1 MFASLNVLK
10 ELQKHYETNP
20 KDPLKGII
28 WHTQGSGK
36 TALTYHLTKL
46 IRDFF
51 SPLNKKTKFYFIVDR
66 LDLLE
71 QAKNEFLKRGLCAHE
86 AENKEDLSQKLKSSS
101 VFENPQGNDEIIVVN
116 IQKFKA
122 PNEEKSP
129 NEDLSD
135 SAPKEIVSK
144 TELQEAAKDNHDLQR
159 VFIIDEAHR
168 SYDPKGCFYANLIE
182 CDKTAIKIALT
193 GTPLLEDNA
202 QDKATKNTFGDYLH
216 TYSYAESIKDRHTL
230 KLQLEIIEKSYK
242 EKLQAIYRLLQE
254 SITIEDIEVKK
265 ETIFNH
271 ERYIKEMLFYI
282 IRDLLFF
289 RLGNNDENLKAM
301 VVCFSSKQA
310 KLANLLFNE
319 VQEKVLQE
327 NPNLKILKKLQSS
340 LILHNE
346 QEVKE
351 KIYSFKHEDT
361 DIVFVFNMLLTGFDL
376 PSLKR
381 LYIHRELKDH
391 NLLQAL
397 ARVNRSY
404 NNMSFGYLIDFVGI
418 KENYDKTTDDYLKEL
433 NQFNQSDSNIKD
445 NLKDMFAD
453 RKTLEKDI
461 KNAYDDLF
469 NYPIDDIEGMTSA
482 IVSMSEMNEL
492 LKVSRAI
499 NTLKE
504 RYNLIRTSNDE
515 KILSLKEKMD
525 IEKIS
530 KISSMLHK
538 KAKQLHALKNIN
550 EPKNP
555 NDLIVLE
562 DLIALLDF
570 KIEFKESKELHFKE
584 REEISAKQK
593 QAKEML
599 EKIPDQQDKEIQK
612 FYKDFNKDEK
622 EDFFITLTDKRLPKL
637 AYDELL
643 SYLFEKHFNDNDL
656 HLKLDIIFNRI
667 SSNNAELFN
676 TTSTDKTT
684 IALFESISPYVNEE
698 SKRAN
703 FTRVLLDK
711 LKKFNFKQAFL
722 NLQNQQGYDFFA
734 PIFEYLIKDYNN
746 NSGGKY
752 AEYYT
757 PLSIASIIAKLLI
770 DEPTQSVKIYDPS
783 AGTGTLLMALAHQ
796 IGTDSCTLYAQDISQ
811 KSLRML
817 KLNLILNDL
826 THSLKNAIEG
836 NTLTNPY
843 HSKECKGKMD
853 YIVSN
858 PPFKLDFSNEHAEIS
873 QNKNDFFLG
882 VPNIPK
888 NDKSKMPIY
897 TLFFQHC
904 LNMLSNKGKGAII
917 VPTGFISAKS
927 GIENKIV
934 RHLVDEKLVYGVVC
948 MPSQVFANTS
958 TNVSIIFFQKTPSAK
973 EVVLIDASKLGEEYT
988 ENKNKK
994 TRLRTSDIDLIL
1006 ETFNNKTPKADFCAL
1021 VSFDEITEKNYSLNP
1036 GQYFIIEDTS
1046 EKISQAEFENLM
1058 QQYSSELT
1066 SLFDESQS
1074 LQQEILETLKGVRFE

>member
-51 SPLNKKTKFYFIVDR
+51 SPLGKKTKFYFIVDR

-71 QAKNEFLKRGLCAHE
+71 QAKNEFLKRGLCVHE
-86 AENKEDLSQKLKSSS
+86 AENKEDLSQKLKNSS
-101 VFENPQGNDEIIVVN
+101 VFEGSQGNDEIIVVN

-122 PNEEKSP
+122 PNEEKAP
-129 NEDLSD
+129 NEDPS
-135 SAPKEIVSK
+135 SATKEIISK
-144 TELQEAAKDNHDLQR
+144 TELQEATKDNHDLQR

-202 QDKATKNTFGDYLH
+202 QDKATKNTFGNYLH
-216 TYSYAESIKDRHTL
+216 TYSYAESIKDKHTL

-242 EKLQAIYRLLQE
+242 EKLQEIYRLLQE

-265 ETIFNH
+265 ERIFNH

-282 IRDLLFF
+282 IRDLLNF
-289 RLGNNDENLKAM
+289 RRVNNDENLKAM
-301 VVCFSSKQA
+301 VVCFSSAQA
-310 KLANLLFNE
+310 KLANCLFNE

-340 LILHNE
+340 LILHDE

-351 KIYSFKHEDT
+351 KIHSFKHEDT

-376 PSLKR
+376 PNLKR

-433 NQFNQSDSNIKD
+433 NRFNQSGANSDSNIKD
-445 NLKDMFAD
+445 IFAD
-453 RKTLEKDI
+453 RETLEKDI

-482 IVSMSEMNEL
+482 IVSMSAMNEL

-504 RYNLIRTSNDE
+504 RYNLIRTSNDL

-525 IEKIS
+525 IEKIN
-530 KISSMLHK
+530 KISSMLHQ
-538 KAKQLHALKNIN
+538 KAKHLHALKNIN

-555 NDLIVLE
+555 NDLIILE

-570 KIEFKESKELHFKE
+570 KIEFKERKELRFKE
-584 REEISAKQK
+584 KEEITNKYK

-612 FYKDFNKDEK
+612 FYKDFSKLLQTPATSQNFEEISHSYSAIISQLKQHKEQTTHLLNK
-622 EDFFITLTDKRLPKL
+622 
-637 AYDELL
+637 Y
-643 SYLFEKHFNDNDL
+643 DNDL
-656 HLKLDIIFNRI
+656 SYVITHKRLMEQNIYNPAGIF
-667 SSNNAELFN
+667 
-676 TTSTDKTT
+676 T
-684 IALFESISPYVNEE
+684 
-698 SKRAN
+698 
-703 FTRVLLDK
+703 LLSV
-711 LKKFNFKQAFL
+711 LKKA
-722 NLQNQQGYDFFA
+722 
-734 PIFEYLIKDYNN
+734 
-746 NSGGKY
+746 
-752 AEYYT
+752 
-757 PLSIASIIAKLLI
+757 
-770 DEPTQSVKIYDPS
+770 
-783 AGTGTLLMALAHQ
+783 
-796 IGTDSCTLYAQDISQ
+796 
-811 KSLRML
+811 
-817 KLNLILNDL
+817 
-826 THSLKNAIEG
+826 
-836 NTLTNPY
+836 
-843 HSKECKGKMD
+843 
-853 YIVSN
+853 
-858 PPFKLDFSNEHAEIS
+858 
-873 QNKNDFFLG
+873 
-882 VPNIPK
+882 
-888 NDKSKMPIY
+888 
-897 TLFFQHC
+897 
-904 LNMLSNKGKGAII
+904 
-917 VPTGFISAKS
+917 
-927 GIENKIV
+927 
-934 RHLVDEKLVYGVVC
+934 
-948 MPSQVFANTS
+948 
-958 TNVSIIFFQKTPSAK
+958 
-973 EVVLIDASKLGEEYT
+973 IDARIFK
-988 ENKNKK
+988 
-994 TRLRTSDIDLIL
+994 R
-1006 ETFNNKTPKADFCAL
+1006 
-1021 VSFDEITEKNYSLNP
+1021 
-1036 GQYFIIEDTS
+1036 
-1046 EKISQAEFENLM
+1046 
-1058 QQYSSELT
+1058 
-1066 SLFDESQS
+1066 
-1074 LQQEILETLKGVRFE
+1074 QEILNEEATLKTAIKVELRDAFKKDPSLKDLEKEKELIAQTLFNELTQNHHQGNLNA

>member
-1 MFASLNVLK
+1 MPYNEITRVQIPALMHLAELGYDFISQKNKPNLDTATNILTDSFTQAFNQLNPTKNAKETLAEMKKRLNYDDLGKSFYEYLLKSEHQIIDFDNPNNNLYEMMTELPYKSFRPDITLFINGLPLVNIEVKQPLAGQGIKEEKDRHIQRYENPENKVFYNLAQIWLFSDNLPYDENNPDQGVFYSASYSPIFQRFVETNRLDITPPPENDQNHQNHQNHRSLEEIQKRVLKEFNLKDTDTLESPKDTPTNSLLTSFCSHKRLCFILKYGISFLKEKSEFKKHLWRYAQMFASLNVLK

-51 SPLNKKTKFYFIVDR
+51 SRSNLNKKTKFYFIVDR

-71 QAKNEFLKRGLCAHE
+71 QAKNEFSKRGLCVHE
-86 AENKEDLSQKLKSSS
+86 AENKEDLSQKLKNSS
-101 VFENPQGNDEIIVVN
+101 VFEGPQGNDEIIVVN
-116 IQKFKA
+116 IQKFKS
-122 PNEEKSP
+122 PNEEKAP
-129 NEDLSD
+129 NEDPS
-135 SAPKEIVSK
+135 SAPKEIISK

-202 QDKATKNTFGDYLH
+202 QDKATKNTFGNYLH
-216 TYSYAESIKDRHTL
+216 TYSYAESIKDKHTL

-271 ERYIKEMLFYI
+271 ERYIKEMLYYI
-282 IRDLLFF
+282 IRDLLNF
-289 RLGNNDENLKAM
+289 RRVNNDENLKAM
-301 VVCFSSKQA
+301 VVCFSSAQA
-310 KLANLLFNE
+310 RLADCLFNE

-327 NPNLKILKKLQSS
+327 NPNLRILKKLQSS
-340 LILHNE
+340 LILHDE

-351 KIYSFKHEDT
+351 KIHSFKHEDT

-404 NNMSFGYLIDFVGI
+404 HNMSFGYLIDFVGI

-433 NQFNQSDSNIKD
+433 NQFNQSDSNIQD

-469 NYPIDDIEGMTSA
+469 NYPIDDVEDMTSA
-482 IVSMSEMNEL
+482 IVSISKMNEL
-492 LKVSRAI
+492 LKVSHAI

-504 RYNLIRTSNDE
+504 RYNLIRTSSDE
-515 KILSLKEKMD
+515 KILSLKEKID

-530 KISSMLHK
+530 KISSMLSK

-570 KIEFKESKELHFKE
+570 KIEFKESKELRFKE
-584 REEISAKQK
+584 KEEISAKYK

-599 EKIPDQQDKEIQK
+599 EKIPDKQDKEVQK
-612 FYKDFNKDEK
+612 ISKELSKLLQEPLTNDNFDGISHSYSTIISQLQQYNQQTTNLLNKYNNDRAYV
-622 EDFFITLTDKRLPKL
+622 ITHKRLHNRLMEENISKGIFT
-637 AYDELL
+637 LL
-643 SYLFEKHFNDNDL
+643 S
-656 HLKLDIIFNRI
+656 
-667 SSNNAELFN
+667 A
-676 TTSTDKTT
+676 
-684 IALFESISPYVNEE
+684 
-698 SKRAN
+698 
-703 FTRVLLDK
+703 
-711 LKKFNFKQAFL
+711 LKKALDARIFK
-722 NLQNQQGYDFFA
+722 
-734 PIFEYLIKDYNN
+734 
-746 NSGGKY
+746 
-752 AEYYT
+752 
-757 PLSIASIIAKLLI
+757 
-770 DEPTQSVKIYDPS
+770 
-783 AGTGTLLMALAHQ
+783 
-796 IGTDSCTLYAQDISQ
+796 
-811 KSLRML
+811 R
-817 KLNLILNDL
+817 
-826 THSLKNAIEG
+826 
-836 NTLTNPY
+836 
-843 HSKECKGKMD
+843 
-853 YIVSN
+853 
-858 PPFKLDFSNEHAEIS
+858 
-873 QNKNDFFLG
+873 
-882 VPNIPK
+882 
-888 NDKSKMPIY
+888 
-897 TLFFQHC
+897 
-904 LNMLSNKGKGAII
+904 
-917 VPTGFISAKS
+917 
-927 GIENKIV
+927 
-934 RHLVDEKLVYGVVC
+934 
-948 MPSQVFANTS
+948 
-958 TNVSIIFFQKTPSAK
+958 
-973 EVVLIDASKLGEEYT
+973 
-988 ENKNKK
+988 
-994 TRLRTSDIDLIL
+994 
-1006 ETFNNKTPKADFCAL
+1006 
-1021 VSFDEITEKNYSLNP
+1021 
-1036 GQYFIIEDTS
+1036 
-1046 EKISQAEFENLM
+1046 
-1058 QQYSSELT
+1058 
-1066 SLFDESQS
+1066 
-1074 LQQEILETLKGVRFE
+1074 QEILNEETTLKTAIKVELRDAFKENPSLKDLEKETEFIAQTLFNELTQNHHQGNLNA

>member
-1 MFASLNVLK
+1 HQNHRSLEEIQKKILNEFNLKNTDTLESSKETPTNSLLTSFCSHKRLCFILKYGISFLKEKSELKKHIWRYVQMFASLNVLK

-71 QAKNEFLKRGLCAHE
+71 QAKNEFLKRDLCVHE

-101 VFENPQGNDEIIVVN
+101 VFEGSQGNDEIIVVN

-122 PNEEKSP
+122 PNEEKAP
-129 NEDLSD
+129 NEDPS
-135 SAPKEIVSK
+135 SAPKEIISK
-144 TELQEAAKDNHDLQR
+144 TELQEATKDNHDLQR

-182 CDKTAIKIALT
+182 CDKTALKIALT
-193 GTPLLEDNA
+193 GTPLLEGNA
-202 QDKATKNTFGDYLH
+202 QDKATKKTFGNYLH
-216 TYSYAESIKDRHTL
+216 TYSCAESIKDRHTL

-242 EKLQAIYRLLQE
+242 EKLQKIYRLLQE

-265 ETIFNH
+265 EFIFNH
-271 ERYIKEMLFYI
+271 ERYIKEMLYYI
-282 IRDLLFF
+282 VRDLLNF
-289 RLGNNDENLKAM
+289 RRVNNDENLKAM
-301 VVCFSSKQA
+301 VVCFSSVQA
-310 KLANLLFNE
+310 KLANCLFNE

-340 LILHNE
+340 LILHDE

-351 KIYSFKHEDT
+351 KIHSFKHEDT

-376 PSLKR
+376 PNLKR

-453 RKTLEKDI
+453 RNILEKDI

-469 NYPIDDIEGMTSA
+469 DYPIDDIEDMTSA
-482 IVSMSEMNEL
+482 IVSISEMNEL
-492 LKVSRAI
+492 LKISHAI

-530 KISSMLHK
+530 KISSMLSK

-570 KIEFKESKELHFKE
+570 KIEFKERKELRFKE
-584 REEISAKQK
+584 SEEISAKQK
-593 QAKEML
+593 QAKEIL

-612 FYKDFNKDEK
+612 FYKDFSKLLQTPATSQNFEEISHSYSVIISQLKQHKEQTTNLLNKYNNDRAYAN
-622 EDFFITLTDKRLPKL
+622 THKRLHNRFMEENISKGIFM
-637 AYDELL
+637 LL
-643 SYLFEKHFNDNDL
+643 SA
-656 HLKLDIIFNRI
+656 LKKALDERI
-667 SSNNAELFN
+667 S
-676 TTSTDKTT
+676 
-684 IALFESISPYVNEE
+684 
-698 SKRAN
+698 KR
-703 FTRVLLDK
+703 
-711 LKKFNFKQAFL
+711 
-722 NLQNQQGYDFFA
+722 
-734 PIFEYLIKDYNN
+734 
-746 NSGGKY
+746 
-752 AEYYT
+752 
-757 PLSIASIIAKLLI
+757 
-770 DEPTQSVKIYDPS
+770 
-783 AGTGTLLMALAHQ
+783 
-796 IGTDSCTLYAQDISQ
+796 
-811 KSLRML
+811 
-817 KLNLILNDL
+817 
-826 THSLKNAIEG
+826 
-836 NTLTNPY
+836 
-843 HSKECKGKMD
+843 
-853 YIVSN
+853 
-858 PPFKLDFSNEHAEIS
+858 
-873 QNKNDFFLG
+873 
-882 VPNIPK
+882 
-888 NDKSKMPIY
+888 
-897 TLFFQHC
+897 
-904 LNMLSNKGKGAII
+904 
-917 VPTGFISAKS
+917 
-927 GIENKIV
+927 
-934 RHLVDEKLVYGVVC
+934 
-948 MPSQVFANTS
+948 
-958 TNVSIIFFQKTPSAK
+958 
-973 EVVLIDASKLGEEYT
+973 
-988 ENKNKK
+988 
-994 TRLRTSDIDLIL
+994 
-1006 ETFNNKTPKADFCAL
+1006 
-1021 VSFDEITEKNYSLNP
+1021 
-1036 GQYFIIEDTS
+1036 
-1046 EKISQAEFENLM
+1046 
-1058 QQYSSELT
+1058 
-1066 SLFDESQS
+1066 
-1074 LQQEILETLKGVRFE
+1074 QEILNEETTLKTAIKIELRNAFKENPSLKDLQKETEFITQTLFNELTQNHHQGNLHA

>member
-51 SPLNKKTKFYFIVDR
+51 SPLGKKTKFYFIVDR

-86 AENKEDLSQKLKSSS
+86 AENKEDLSQKLKNSS
-101 VFENPQGNDEIIVVN
+101 VFEGSQGNDEIIVVN
-116 IQKFKA
+116 IQKFKS
-122 PNEEKSP
+122 PNEEKAP
-129 NEDLSD
+129 NEDPS
-135 SAPKEIVSK
+135 SAPKEIISK
-144 TELQEAAKDNHDLQR
+144 TELQEATKDNHDLQR

-182 CDKTAIKIALT
+182 CDKTAVKIALT

-202 QDKATKNTFGDYLH
+202 QDKATKNTFGNYLH

-230 KLQLEIIEKSYK
+230 ELQLEIIEKSYK

-271 ERYIKEMLFYI
+271 ERYIKEMLYYI
-282 IRDLLFF
+282 IRDLLEF
-289 RLGNNDENLKAM
+289 RRVNNDENLKAM
-301 VVCFSSKQA
+301 VVCFSSAQA

-327 NPNLKILKKLQSS
+327 NPNLKILKQLQSS
-340 LILHNE
+340 LILHDE

-376 PSLKR
+376 PNLKR

-433 NQFNQSDSNIKD
+433 NRFNQSDSNIKD

-453 RKTLEKDI
+453 RETLEKDI

-469 NYPIDDIEGMTSA
+469 NYPIDDIEGMTST
-482 IVSMSEMNEL
+482 IVNISTMNEL

-504 RYNLIRTSNDE
+504 RYNLIRTSSDE
-515 KILSLKEKMD
+515 KILSLKEKID

-530 KISSMLHK
+530 KISSMLGK

-570 KIEFKESKELHFKE
+570 KIEFKERKELHFKE
-584 REEISAKQK
+584 KEEISAKYK
-593 QAKEML
+593 QAKEIL

-612 FYKDFNKDEK
+612 FYKDLSKLIQEPLTNHNFDGISHSYSVIISQLKQHKEQTTNLLNKYNNDRAYA
-622 EDFFITLTDKRLPKL
+622 ITHKRLHKRLMEQNVSNPTGIFT
-637 AYDELL
+637 LL
-643 SYLFEKHFNDNDL
+643 SA
-656 HLKLDIIFNRI
+656 LKSAIDARIFKRQEI
-667 SSNNAELFN
+667 L
-676 TTSTDKTT
+676 
-684 IALFESISPYVNEE
+684 NEE
-698 SKRAN
+698 
-703 FTRVLLDK
+703 
-711 LKKFNFKQAFL
+711 
-722 NLQNQQGYDFFA
+722 
-734 PIFEYLIKDYNN
+734 
-746 NSGGKY
+746 
-752 AEYYT
+752 YY
-757 PLSIASIIAKLLI
+757 
-770 DEPTQSVKIYDPS
+770 
-783 AGTGTLLMALAHQ
+783 
-796 IGTDSCTLYAQDISQ
+796 
-811 KSLRML
+811 
-817 KLNLILNDL
+817 
-826 THSLKNAIEG
+826 LKNAIRAEL
-836 NTLTNPY
+836 NDAFKKDL
-843 HSKECKGKMD
+843 SLKDLEKEKEL
-853 YIVSN
+853 IV
-858 PPFKLDFSNEHAEIS
+858 
-873 QNKNDFFLG
+873 Q
-882 VPNIPK
+882 
-888 NDKSKMPIY
+888 
-897 TLFFQHC
+897 TLF
-904 LNMLSNKGKGAII
+904 N
-917 VPTGFISAKS
+917 
-927 GIENKIV
+927 
-934 RHLVDEKLVYGVVC
+934 
-948 MPSQVFANTS
+948 
-958 TNVSIIFFQKTPSAK
+958 
-973 EVVLIDASKLGEEYT
+973 
-988 ENKNKK
+988 
-994 TRLRTSDIDLIL
+994 
-1006 ETFNNKTPKADFCAL
+1006 
-1021 VSFDEITEKNYSLNP
+1021 
-1036 GQYFIIEDTS
+1036 
-1046 EKISQAEFENLM
+1046 
-1058 QQYSSELT
+1058 ELT
-1066 SLFDESQS
+1066 QNHH
-1074 LQQEILETLKGVRFE
+1074 QGNPHA

>member
-71 QAKNEFLKRGLCAHE
+71 QAKNEFLKRGLEVHE

-101 VFENPQGNDEIIVVN
+101 VFDGHQGNDEIVVVN

-122 PNEEKSP
+122 PNEEKAP
-129 NEDLSD
+129 NEDLS
-135 SAPKEIVSK
+135 SAPKEIISK
-144 TELQEAAKDNHDLQR
+144 TELQEATKDNHDLQR

-202 QDKATKNTFGDYLH
+202 QDKATKNTFGNYLH

-271 ERYIKEMLFYI
+271 EKYIKEMLYYI
-282 IRDLLFF
+282 IRDLLNF
-289 RLGNNDENLKAM
+289 RRVNNDKNLKAM
-301 VVCFSSKQA
+301 VICFSSAQA
-310 KLANLLFNE
+310 KLANLFFNE

-327 NPNLKILKKLQSS
+327 NPNLRILNKLKSS
-340 LILHNE
+340 LILHDE

-351 KIYSFKHEDT
+351 KIHSFKHGDT

-376 PSLKR
+376 PNLKR

-445 NLKDMFAD
+445 DLKDMFAD
-453 RKTLEKDI
+453 REVLEKDI
-461 KNAYDDLF
+461 KNAYDALF
-469 NYPIDDIEGMTSA
+469 NYPIDNIEGMTSA
-482 IVSMSEMNEL
+482 IVSISAMNEL
-492 LKVSRAI
+492 VKVSRAI

-504 RYNLIRTSNDE
+504 RYNLIRTSNDK

-525 IEKIS
+525 IEKIH
-530 KISSMLHK
+530 KISSMLHQ
-538 KAKQLHALKNIN
+538 KAKHLHALKNIN

-555 NDLIVLE
+555 NDLITLE

-570 KIEFKESKELHFKE
+570 KIEFKERKELRFKE
-584 REEISAKQK
+584 QEEISAKQK
-593 QAKEML
+593 QAKEIL

-612 FYKDFNKDEK
+612 IYKEFSKLLQTPATSQNFDGISHSYSAIISQLKQYDQQTTHLLNK
-622 EDFFITLTDKRLPKL
+622 
-637 AYDELL
+637 Y
-643 SYLFEKHFNDNDL
+643 DNDL
-656 HLKLDIIFNRI
+656 AYAITHKRLHKRLMEQNIYNPAGIFTLLSALKSAIDERI
-667 SSNNAELFN
+667 SKRQEIL
-676 TTSTDKTT
+676 
-684 IALFESISPYVNEE
+684 NEE
-698 SKRAN
+698 
-703 FTRVLLDK
+703 
-711 LKKFNFKQAFL
+711 
-722 NLQNQQGYDFFA
+722 
-734 PIFEYLIKDYNN
+734 
-746 NSGGKY
+746 
-752 AEYYT
+752 YY
-757 PLSIASIIAKLLI
+757 
-770 DEPTQSVKIYDPS
+770 
-783 AGTGTLLMALAHQ
+783 
-796 IGTDSCTLYAQDISQ
+796 
-811 KSLRML
+811 
-817 KLNLILNDL
+817 
-826 THSLKNAIEG
+826 LKNAIKIEL
-836 NTLTNPY
+836 NDAFKKDPSLKDLE
-843 HSKECKGKMD
+843 KEKEF
-853 YIVSN
+853 IT
-858 PPFKLDFSNEHAEIS
+858 
-873 QNKNDFFLG
+873 Q
-882 VPNIPK
+882 
-888 NDKSKMPIY
+888 
-897 TLFFQHC
+897 TLFNELPQHYNQGN
-904 LNMLSNKGKGAII
+904 LNA
-917 VPTGFISAKS
+917 
-927 GIENKIV
+927 
-934 RHLVDEKLVYGVVC
+934 
-948 MPSQVFANTS
+948 
-958 TNVSIIFFQKTPSAK
+958 
-973 EVVLIDASKLGEEYT
+973 
-988 ENKNKK
+988 
-994 TRLRTSDIDLIL
+994 
-1006 ETFNNKTPKADFCAL
+1006 
-1021 VSFDEITEKNYSLNP
+1021 
-1036 GQYFIIEDTS
+1036 
-1046 EKISQAEFENLM
+1046 
-1058 QQYSSELT
+1058 
-1066 SLFDESQS
+1066 
-1074 LQQEILETLKGVRFE
+1074 

>member
-1 MFASLNVLK
+1 MPYNEITRVQIPALMHLAELGYDFIPAKNKPTLDTTTNILTDSFTQAFERLNPNKNAKETLTEMKKRLNYDDLGKSFYEYLLKSENQIIDFDNPNNNLYEMMTELPYKSFRPDITLFINGLPLVNIEVKQPFAEKGIKEEKDRHIQRYENPENKVFCNLVQIWLFSDNLPYDENNPDQGVFYSASYSPIFQRFVEAHKLDITPPPPENHQNHQNHRSLEEIQKCVLNEFNLKDTDTPKSPEDTPTNSLLTSFCSPKRLCFILKYGISFLKEKSEFKKHIWRYAQMFASLNVLK
-10 ELQKHYETNP
+10 ELQKHYENNP

-51 SPLNKKTKFYFIVDR
+51 SQSNLNKKTKFYFIVDR

-71 QAKNEFLKRGLCAHE
+71 QAKNEFLKRGLEVHE

-101 VFENPQGNDEIIVVN
+101 VFEGPQGNDEIIVVN

-129 NEDLSD
+129 NEDPS
-135 SAPKEIVSK
+135 SAPKEIISK
-144 TELQEAAKDNHDLQR
+144 TELQEATKDNHDLQR

-202 QDKATKNTFGDYLH
+202 QDKATKNTFGNYLH

-230 KLQLEIIEKSYK
+230 KLQLENIETSYK
-242 EKLQAIYRLLQE
+242 EKLQKIYRLLQE

-282 IRDLLFF
+282 IRDLLNF
-289 RLGNNDENLKAM
+289 RRVNNDENLKAM

-319 VQEKVLQE
+319 VQKKVLQE
-327 NPNLKILKKLQSS
+327 NPNLRILNKLQSS
-340 LILHNE
+340 LILHDE

-351 KIYSFKHEDT
+351 KIHSFKHENT

-376 PSLKR
+376 PNLKR

-433 NQFNQSDSNIKD
+433 NRFNQGDSNIKD
-445 NLKDMFAD
+445 NLKDIFAD

-469 NYPIDDIEGMTSA
+469 DYPIDDIEAMTSA
-482 IVSMSEMNEL
+482 IISMSAMNEL
-492 LKVSRAI
+492 LKVSHAI

-504 RYNLIRTSNDE
+504 RYNLIRTSSDE

-525 IEKIS
+525 IEKIN

-555 NDLIVLE
+555 NDLIILE

-584 REEISAKQK
+584 KEEISTKYK

-612 FYKDFNKDEK
+612 FYKDFSKLLQTPATSQNFEEISHSYDAIISQLKQHKEQTTHLLNK
-622 EDFFITLTDKRLPKL
+622 
-637 AYDELL
+637 Y
-643 SYLFEKHFNDNDL
+643 DNDL
-656 HLKLDIIFNRI
+656 SYAITHKRLHKRLMEQNISNQTGIFTLLSALKKALDARIFKRQEI
-667 SSNNAELFN
+667 L
-676 TTSTDKTT
+676 
-684 IALFESISPYVNEE
+684 NEE
-698 SKRAN
+698 
-703 FTRVLLDK
+703 
-711 LKKFNFKQAFL
+711 
-722 NLQNQQGYDFFA
+722 
-734 PIFEYLIKDYNN
+734 
-746 NSGGKY
+746 
-752 AEYYT
+752 YT
-757 PLSIASIIAKLLI
+757 
-770 DEPTQSVKIYDPS
+770 
-783 AGTGTLLMALAHQ
+783 
-796 IGTDSCTLYAQDISQ
+796 
-811 KSLRML
+811 
-817 KLNLILNDL
+817 
-826 THSLKNAIEG
+826 LKNAI
-836 NTLTNPY
+836 
-843 HSKECKGKMD
+843 K
-853 YIVSN
+853 
-858 PPFKLDFSNEHAEIS
+858 AELRNAF
-873 QNKNDFFLG
+873 NKNPSLKDLEKEKEFI
-882 VPNIPK
+882 VQ
-888 NDKSKMPIY
+888 
-897 TLFFQHC
+897 TLF
-904 LNMLSNKGKGAII
+904 N
-917 VPTGFISAKS
+917 
-927 GIENKIV
+927 
-934 RHLVDEKLVYGVVC
+934 
-948 MPSQVFANTS
+948 
-958 TNVSIIFFQKTPSAK
+958 
-973 EVVLIDASKLGEEYT
+973 
-988 ENKNKK
+988 
-994 TRLRTSDIDLIL
+994 
-1006 ETFNNKTPKADFCAL
+1006 
-1021 VSFDEITEKNYSLNP
+1021 
-1036 GQYFIIEDTS
+1036 
-1046 EKISQAEFENLM
+1046 
-1058 QQYSSELT
+1058 ELT
-1066 SLFDESQS
+1066 QNHHQGNSHAQ
-1074 LQQEILETLKGVRFE
+1074 

>member
-1 MFASLNVLK
+1 MPYNEITRVQIPALMHLAELGYDFIPAKNKPNLDTATNILTDSFTQAFERLNPNKNAKDVLAEIKKRLNYDDLGKSFYEYLLKSENQIIDFDNPNNNLYEMMTELPYKSFRPDITLFINGLPLVNIEVKQPYAKKGITEEKNRHIQRYENPENKVFCNLAQIWLFSDNLPYDETKPDQGAFYSASYSPIFQRFVEADRLDITPPPENDQNHQNHRLLEEIQKRILNEFNLKDTDTPKSSKETPTNSLLTSFCSPKRLCFILKYGISFLKEKSEFKKHVWRYAQMFASLNVLK
-10 ELQKHYETNP
+10 ELQKHYENNP

-51 SPLNKKTKFYFIVDR
+51 SRSNLNKKTKFYFIVDR

-71 QAKNEFLKRGLCAHE
+71 QAKNEFLKRGLCVHE
-86 AENKEDLSQKLKSSS
+86 AENKEDLSQKLKNSSI
-101 VFENPQGNDEIIVVN
+101 FEGSQGNDEIIVVN

-122 PNEEKSP
+122 PNEEKDP
-129 NEDLSD
+129 NEDPSN
-135 SAPKEIVSK
+135 SAPKEIISK
-144 TELQEAAKDNHDLQR
+144 TELQESIQNSRNLQR

-202 QDKATKNTFGDYLH
+202 QDKATKNTFGNYLH

-271 ERYIKEMLFYI
+271 ERYIKAMLYYI
-282 IRDLLFF
+282 IRDLLDF
-289 RLGNNDENLKAM
+289 RRVNNDENLKAM
-301 VVCFSSKQA
+301 VVCFSSTQA

-327 NPNLKILKKLQSS
+327 NPNLRILRKLKSS
-340 LILHNE
+340 LILHDE

-351 KIYSFKHEDT
+351 KIYSFKHGDT

-433 NQFNQSDSNIKD
+433 NRFNQSDSNIKD

-453 RKTLEKDI
+453 RKVLEKDI

-482 IVSMSEMNEL
+482 IVNISKMNEL
-492 LKVSRAI
+492 LKVSHAI

-525 IEKIS
+525 IEKIN
-530 KISSMLHK
+530 KISSMLHQ
-538 KAKQLHALKNIN
+538 KAKQLHALRNIN

-555 NDLIVLE
+555 NDLIILE

-570 KIEFKESKELHFKE
+570 KIEFKERKELRFKE
-584 REEISAKQK
+584 KEEISAKYK

-612 FYKDFNKDEK
+612 ISKELSKLLQEPLTNHNFDGISHSYSTIIAQLEK
-622 EDFFITLTDKRLPKL
+622 ANQQTTN
-637 AYDELL
+637 LL
-643 SYLFEKHFNDNDL
+643 SKYDNDL
-656 HLKLDIIFNRI
+656 
-667 SSNNAELFN
+667 S
-676 TTSTDKTT
+676 
-684 IALFESISPYVNEE
+684 YVITH
-698 SKRAN
+698 KRLHK
-703 FTRVLLDK
+703 RLM
-711 LKKFNFKQAFL
+711 Q
-722 NLQNQQGYDFFA
+722 QN
-734 PIFEYLIKDYNN
+734 
-746 NSGGKY
+746 
-752 AEYYT
+752 
-757 PLSIASIIAKLLI
+757 
-770 DEPTQSVKIYDPS
+770 
-783 AGTGTLLMALAHQ
+783 
-796 IGTDSCTLYAQDISQ
+796 
-811 KSLRML
+811 
-817 KLNLILNDL
+817 
-826 THSLKNAIEG
+826 
-836 NTLTNPY
+836 
-843 HSKECKGKMD
+843 
-853 YIVSN
+853 VSN
-858 PPFKLDFSNEHAEIS
+858 PTGIFTLLSALKKALDERIFKRQEI
-873 QNKNDFFLG
+873 
-882 VPNIPK
+882 
-888 NDKSKMPIY
+888 
-897 TLFFQHC
+897 
-904 LNMLSNKGKGAII
+904 LN
-917 VPTGFISAKS
+917 
-927 GIENKIV
+927 
-934 RHLVDEKLVYGVVC
+934 
-948 MPSQVFANTS
+948 
-958 TNVSIIFFQKTPSAK
+958 
-973 EVVLIDASKLGEEYT
+973 EEYT
-988 ENKNKK
+988 LK
-994 TRLRTSDIDLIL
+994 TAIKAELRDAFKEYPSLKDLQKEKEFITQTL
-1006 ETFNNKTPKADFCAL
+1006 FN
-1021 VSFDEITEKNYSLNP
+1021 
-1036 GQYFIIEDTS
+1036 
-1046 EKISQAEFENLM
+1046 
-1058 QQYSSELT
+1058 ELPQHYNQGN
-1066 SLFDESQS
+1066 SHA
-1074 LQQEILETLKGVRFE
+1074 

>member
-1 MFASLNVLK
+1 MPYNEITRVQIPALMHLAKLGYDFISQKNKPNLDTATNILTDSFTQAFERLNPTKNAKETLAEIKKRLNYDDLGKSFYEYLLKSEHQIIDFDNPNNNLYEMMAELPYKSFRPDITLFINGLPLVNIEVKQPLAGQGIKEEKDRHIKRYENPENKVFYNLAQIWLFSDNLPYDENNPDQGTFYSASYSPIFQRFVEAHRLDITPPPPENHQNHQNHRSLEEIQKRILKEFNLKDADYQESPKDTPTNSLLTSFCSQKRLCFILKYGISFLKEKSEFKKHIWRYAQMFASLNVLK

-86 AENKEDLSQKLKSSS
+86 AENKEDLSQKLKNSR
-101 VFENPQGNDEIIVVN
+101 VFEGPQGNDEIIVVN

-122 PNEEKSP
+122 PNEEKAT
-129 NEDLSD
+129 NEDPS
-135 SAPKEIVSK
+135 SAPKEIISK
-144 TELQEAAKDNHDLQR
+144 TELQEATKDNHDLQR

-182 CDKTAIKIALT
+182 CDKTAVKIALT

-202 QDKATKNTFGDYLH
+202 QDKATKNTFGNYLH
-216 TYSYAESIKDRHTL
+216 TYSYTESIKDRHTL

-242 EKLQAIYRLLQE
+242 EKLQKIYRLLQE

-265 ETIFNH
+265 EFIFNH
-271 ERYIKEMLFYI
+271 ERYIKAMLYYI
-282 IRDLLFF
+282 IRDLLNF
-289 RLGNNDENLKAM
+289 RRVNNDENLKAM
-301 VVCFSSKQA
+301 VVCFSSTQA

-327 NPNLKILKKLQSS
+327 NPNLRILKKLQSS

-445 NLKDMFAD
+445 NLKDIFAD

-469 NYPIDDIEGMTSA
+469 NYPIDDIEAMTRA
-482 IVSMSEMNEL
+482 IVNISTMNEL

-525 IEKIS
+525 VEKIN
-530 KISSMLHK
+530 KISSMLHQ

-555 NDLIVLE
+555 NDLMILE

-584 REEISAKQK
+584 KEEISAKYK
-593 QAKEML
+593 QAKEIL
-599 EKIPDQQDKEIQK
+599 EKSPDKQDKEIQK
-612 FYKDFNKDEK
+612 FYKDFSKLLQTPATSQNFEEISHSYDAIISQLKQHKEQTTHLLNK
-622 EDFFITLTDKRLPKL
+622 
-637 AYDELL
+637 Y
-643 SYLFEKHFNDNDL
+643 DNDL
-656 HLKLDIIFNRI
+656 SYAITHKRLQKRLMEENISDPVGIF
-667 SSNNAELFN
+667 
-676 TTSTDKTT
+676 T
-684 IALFESISPYVNEE
+684 
-698 SKRAN
+698 
-703 FTRVLLDK
+703 LLSA
-711 LKKFNFKQAFL
+711 LKKALDARIFK
-722 NLQNQQGYDFFA
+722 
-734 PIFEYLIKDYNN
+734 
-746 NSGGKY
+746 
-752 AEYYT
+752 
-757 PLSIASIIAKLLI
+757 
-770 DEPTQSVKIYDPS
+770 
-783 AGTGTLLMALAHQ
+783 
-796 IGTDSCTLYAQDISQ
+796 
-811 KSLRML
+811 R
-817 KLNLILNDL
+817 
-826 THSLKNAIEG
+826 
-836 NTLTNPY
+836 
-843 HSKECKGKMD
+843 
-853 YIVSN
+853 
-858 PPFKLDFSNEHAEIS
+858 
-873 QNKNDFFLG
+873 
-882 VPNIPK
+882 
-888 NDKSKMPIY
+888 
-897 TLFFQHC
+897 
-904 LNMLSNKGKGAII
+904 
-917 VPTGFISAKS
+917 
-927 GIENKIV
+927 
-934 RHLVDEKLVYGVVC
+934 
-948 MPSQVFANTS
+948 
-958 TNVSIIFFQKTPSAK
+958 
-973 EVVLIDASKLGEEYT
+973 
-988 ENKNKK
+988 
-994 TRLRTSDIDLIL
+994 
-1006 ETFNNKTPKADFCAL
+1006 
-1021 VSFDEITEKNYSLNP
+1021 
-1036 GQYFIIEDTS
+1036 
-1046 EKISQAEFENLM
+1046 
-1058 QQYSSELT
+1058 
-1066 SLFDESQS
+1066 
-1074 LQQEILETLKGVRFE
+1074 QEILNEETTLKTAIKLELRNAFNKNPSLKDLQKEKEFITQTLFNELTQNHHQGNLNA

>member
-46 IRDFF
+46 IKDFF
-51 SPLNKKTKFYFIVDR
+51 SPLGKKTKFYFIVDR

-71 QAKNEFLKRGLCAHE
+71 QAKNEFSKRGLCVHE

-101 VFENPQGNDEIIVVN
+101 VFEGSQGNDEIIVVN

-122 PNEEKSP
+122 PNEEKAP
-129 NEDLSD
+129 NEDLSN
-135 SAPKEIVSK
+135 SAPKEIISK
-144 TELQEAAKDNHDLQR
+144 TELQEATKDNRNLQR

-182 CDKTAIKIALT
+182 CDKTAVKIALT

-202 QDKATKNTFGDYLH
+202 QDKATKNTFGNYLH

-242 EKLQAIYRLLQE
+242 EKLQKIYRLLQE

-271 ERYIKEMLFYI
+271 EKYIKAMLYYI
-282 IRDLLFF
+282 IRDLLNF
-289 RLGNNDENLKAM
+289 RRVNNDKNLKAM
-301 VVCFSSKQA
+301 VVCFSSAQA
-310 KLANLLFNE
+310 KLANCLFNE

-327 NPNLKILKKLQSS
+327 NPNLRILNKLQSS
-340 LILHNE
+340 LILHDE

-351 KIYSFKHEDT
+351 KIYSFKHGDT

-376 PSLKR
+376 PNLKR

-453 RKTLEKDI
+453 RETLEKDI

-469 NYPIDDIEGMTSA
+469 DYPIDDIEAMTSA
-482 IVSMSEMNEL
+482 IVSISAMNEL
-492 LKVSRAI
+492 LKVSRSI

-570 KIEFKESKELHFKE
+570 KIEFKEREELHFKE
-584 REEISAKQK
+584 KEEITNKYK
-593 QAKEML
+593 QAKEIL

-612 FYKDFNKDEK
+612 FYKDFSKLLQTPTTSQNFEEISHSYDAIISQLKQHKEQTTHLLNK
-622 EDFFITLTDKRLPKL
+622 
-637 AYDELL
+637 Y
-643 SYLFEKHFNDNDL
+643 DNDL
-656 HLKLDIIFNRI
+656 SYAITHQCLHKRLMEQNISNPAGIFTLLSTLKKAIDARIFKRQEI
-667 SSNNAELFN
+667 L
-676 TTSTDKTT
+676 
-684 IALFESISPYVNEE
+684 NEE
-698 SKRAN
+698 
-703 FTRVLLDK
+703 
-711 LKKFNFKQAFL
+711 
-722 NLQNQQGYDFFA
+722 
-734 PIFEYLIKDYNN
+734 
-746 NSGGKY
+746 
-752 AEYYT
+752 YY
-757 PLSIASIIAKLLI
+757 
-770 DEPTQSVKIYDPS
+770 
-783 AGTGTLLMALAHQ
+783 
-796 IGTDSCTLYAQDISQ
+796 
-811 KSLRML
+811 
-817 KLNLILNDL
+817 
-826 THSLKNAIEG
+826 LKNAIKLEL
-836 NTLTNPY
+836 NDAFKKDPSLKDLE
-843 HSKECKGKMD
+843 KEKEL
-853 YIVSN
+853 IV
-858 PPFKLDFSNEHAEIS
+858 
-873 QNKNDFFLG
+873 Q
-882 VPNIPK
+882 
-888 NDKSKMPIY
+888 
-897 TLFFQHC
+897 TLF
-904 LNMLSNKGKGAII
+904 N
-917 VPTGFISAKS
+917 
-927 GIENKIV
+927 
-934 RHLVDEKLVYGVVC
+934 
-948 MPSQVFANTS
+948 
-958 TNVSIIFFQKTPSAK
+958 
-973 EVVLIDASKLGEEYT
+973 
-988 ENKNKK
+988 
-994 TRLRTSDIDLIL
+994 
-1006 ETFNNKTPKADFCAL
+1006 
-1021 VSFDEITEKNYSLNP
+1021 
-1036 GQYFIIEDTS
+1036 
-1046 EKISQAEFENLM
+1046 
-1058 QQYSSELT
+1058 ELT
-1066 SLFDESQS
+1066 QNHH
-1074 LQQEILETLKGVRFE
+1074 QGNPHA

>member
-1 MFASLNVLK
+1 MPYNEITRVQIPALMHLAKLGYNFISQKNKLNPDTATNILTDSFTQAFNQLNPNPTKNAKETLAEMKKRLNYDDLGKSFYEYLLKSEHQIIDFDNPNNNLYEMMAELPYKSFRPDITLFINGLPLVNIEVKQPFAGQGIKEERDRHIQRYENPENKIFYNLAQIWLFSDNLPYDENNPDQGVFYSASYSPIFQRFVEANKLDITPPPPPENEQNHQNHRSLEEIQKSVLNEFNLKDTDTPKSPKDTPTNSLLTLFCSPKRLCFILKYGISFLKEKSEFKKHIWRYAQMFASLNVLK
-10 ELQKHYETNP
+10 ELQKHYENNP

-71 QAKNEFLKRGLCAHE
+71 QAKNEFLKRGLCVHE

-101 VFENPQGNDEIIVVN
+101 VFENSQGNDEIIVVN

-122 PNEEKSP
+122 PNEEKAP
-129 NEDLSD
+129 NEDPS
-135 SAPKEIVSK
+135 SVPKEIISK
-144 TELQEAAKDNHDLQR
+144 TELQEATKDNHDLQR

-202 QDKATKNTFGDYLH
+202 QDKATKNTFGNYLH

-230 KLQLEIIEKSYK
+230 KLQLEGIETSYK

-265 ETIFNH
+265 EFIFNH
-271 ERYIKEMLFYI
+271 ERYIKEILFYI
-282 IRDLLFF
+282 IRDLLNF
-289 RLGNNDENLKAM
+289 RRVNNDENLKAM
-301 VVCFSSKQA
+301 VVCFSSAQA
-310 KLANLLFNE
+310 RLANLFFNE

-327 NPNLKILKKLQSS
+327 NPNLRILRKLQSS
-340 LILHNE
+340 LILHDE

-351 KIYSFKHEDT
+351 KIHSFKHKDT

-433 NQFNQSDSNIKD
+433 NQFNQSGANSDS

-453 RKTLEKDI
+453 RKILEKDI

-469 NYPIDDIEGMTSA
+469 NYPIDNIEGMTSA
-482 IVSMSEMNEL
+482 IVSISKMNEL

-525 IEKIS
+525 IEKIH
-530 KISSMLHK
+530 KISSMLHQ
-538 KAKQLHALKNIN
+538 KAKHLHALKNIN

-555 NDLIVLE
+555 NDLMILE

-584 REEISAKQK
+584 KEEITNKYK

-599 EKIPDQQDKEIQK
+599 EKIPDKQDKEIQK
-612 FYKDFNKDEK
+612 ISKELSKLLQEPLTNHNFDGISHSYSAIIAQLEKANQQTTNLLNK
-622 EDFFITLTDKRLPKL
+622 
-637 AYDELL
+637 Y
-643 SYLFEKHFNDNDL
+643 DNDL
-656 HLKLDIIFNRI
+656 SYVITHKRLHDRLMEENISKGIFTLLSALKKALDERI
-667 SSNNAELFN
+667 S
-676 TTSTDKTT
+676 
-684 IALFESISPYVNEE
+684 
-698 SKRAN
+698 KR
-703 FTRVLLDK
+703 
-711 LKKFNFKQAFL
+711 
-722 NLQNQQGYDFFA
+722 
-734 PIFEYLIKDYNN
+734 
-746 NSGGKY
+746 
-752 AEYYT
+752 
-757 PLSIASIIAKLLI
+757 
-770 DEPTQSVKIYDPS
+770 
-783 AGTGTLLMALAHQ
+783 
-796 IGTDSCTLYAQDISQ
+796 
-811 KSLRML
+811 
-817 KLNLILNDL
+817 
-826 THSLKNAIEG
+826 
-836 NTLTNPY
+836 
-843 HSKECKGKMD
+843 
-853 YIVSN
+853 
-858 PPFKLDFSNEHAEIS
+858 
-873 QNKNDFFLG
+873 
-882 VPNIPK
+882 
-888 NDKSKMPIY
+888 
-897 TLFFQHC
+897 
-904 LNMLSNKGKGAII
+904 
-917 VPTGFISAKS
+917 
-927 GIENKIV
+927 
-934 RHLVDEKLVYGVVC
+934 
-948 MPSQVFANTS
+948 
-958 TNVSIIFFQKTPSAK
+958 
-973 EVVLIDASKLGEEYT
+973 
-988 ENKNKK
+988 
-994 TRLRTSDIDLIL
+994 
-1006 ETFNNKTPKADFCAL
+1006 
-1021 VSFDEITEKNYSLNP
+1021 
-1036 GQYFIIEDTS
+1036 
-1046 EKISQAEFENLM
+1046 
-1058 QQYSSELT
+1058 
-1066 SLFDESQS
+1066 
-1074 LQQEILETLKGVRFE
+1074 QEILNEETTLKTAIKVELRDAFNKNPSLKDLEKEKEFITQTLFNELPQHYNQGNLNA